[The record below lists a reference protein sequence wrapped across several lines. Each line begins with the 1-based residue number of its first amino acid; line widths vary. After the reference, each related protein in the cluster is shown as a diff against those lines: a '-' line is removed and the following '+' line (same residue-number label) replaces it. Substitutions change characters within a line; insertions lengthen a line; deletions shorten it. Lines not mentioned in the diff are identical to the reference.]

1 MNMNVKNQYYVIEN
15 YTGSSF
21 LVLTQL
27 FKEIH
32 LINDASVMGDTAFC
46 SWGTIKQTVYKNI
59 LKCTLMG
66 KEGS

>member
-1 MNMNVKNQYYVIEN
+1 MNMNVKNQYCVIQN

-32 LINDASVMGDTAFC
+32 LINDASVMGDSNLELLSALGEQL
-46 SWGTIKQTVYKNI
+46 SRQYIKI
-59 LKCTLMG
+59 H
-66 KEGS
+66 